1 MLWISI
7 DNTGRAI
14 CYIVIYEV
22 LQSDPF
28 EVVKWPFGG
37 VRDRDFLVEHNY
49 RNRFRFHEHPTLS
62 CSDSMNILY
71 ILSCSDSMNIQYSIL
86 SCSDSTNILYCY
98 LIDNVQYIGYHR
110 VISGGSWGGPS
121 RHQSSRRGPDARIA
135 LSTFVRLVNDAW
147 YGIIGTSMAIGTMGI
162 LMVLNG
168 FKIYGRDHN
177 ELWNV
182 MLMGYLMLYLTW
194 IWRVV

>member
-1 MLWISI
+1 ML
-7 DNTGRAI
+7 
-14 CYIVIYEV
+14 
-22 LQSDPF
+22 
-28 EVVKWPFGG
+28 
-37 VRDRDFLVEHNY
+37 
-49 RNRFRFHEHPTLS
+49 RFHEHP
-62 CSDSMNILY
+62 

-177 ELWNV
+177 E
-182 MLMGYLMLYLTW
+182 
-194 IWRVV
+194 I